1 MSGPAEP
8 PESHASSPG
17 EEEEEDAAVERA
29 IEAALRAAVRA
40 VRGACGR
47 RVRVFQS
54 MVADRDREIWRLE
67 GRLERSEHELRLL
80 RVELRLRHA
89 QPGARAP
96 SGETQLEFGE
106 PVSDSESR
114 DATAPTPIP
123 KEGSGAVGAF
133 PRQHEQTETPSCE
146 GGGAAGDLP
155 SLIKE
160 ESSDMETGIKWE
172 LCEGTFLDENEHL
185 HAGKPAKET
194 RSSAS
199 HSNTEDA
206 LASCP
211 RALVQTQWVAPRRGR
226 ARSSRGSSGSL
237 VPPPPDRESSS
248 FRGQLNNDWH
258 YHFQVPWS
266 TLSTTLSR
274 KLDNQERPTASERRE
289 MIRIVAAEILYV
301 CKNPSKRHL
310 EEVARKMVLAYPKSF
325 TDIIE
330 DEVVGSGYD
339 SLTKQLQYRVEN
351 CKRKTMWEKQR
362 RPPGG
367 GGGGDGAARKRKRRR
382 NSYGCIQQELG
393 PARVEA
399 QKKKK
404 RGMQEMFLKSEGSA
418 ERVEQWMSD
427 TFACQRSDVR
437 SGMDTRALKGEWPYL
452 FSLSGMKAHFTQLTG
467 VDIDE
472 GFEDAMAKKF
482 ARVLDYFR
490 SGGAAGRGPEGRAGA
505 CGAVMA
511 LLSHFKEDSARMLH
525 VADAADGVRTERL
538 PATPCIVACG
548 ASPFSAAAFMV
559 AVDQEVILEDLASF
573 TDALI
578 AMFVCYFVF
587 DLPYPA
593 DVAVTMEFLQRCIF
607 KINPDKGSKVEVQE
621 KRRNNAVNPKVLTLI
636 TRISDFEWDA

>member
-106 PVSDSESR
+106 PVSDSETVE
-114 DATAPTPIP
+114 DDMAT
-123 KEGSGAVGAF
+123 
-133 PRQHEQTETPSCE
+133 
-146 GGGAAGDLP
+146 
-155 SLIKE
+155 LIKE
-160 ESSDMETGIKWE
+160 ALWRSTPAVH
-172 LCEGTFLDENEHL
+172 TNEDAL
-185 HAGKPAKET
+185 HDNVMPTRTDDLADVLEPIQTRKLRARLKT